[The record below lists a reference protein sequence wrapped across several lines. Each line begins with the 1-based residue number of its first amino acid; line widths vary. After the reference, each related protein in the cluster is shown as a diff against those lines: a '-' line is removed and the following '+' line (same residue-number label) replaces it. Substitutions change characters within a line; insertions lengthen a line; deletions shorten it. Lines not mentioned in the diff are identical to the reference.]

1 VSEELMRIKPPVWA
15 YLAALSLGLAS
26 AVGRAE
32 FAPDAQ
38 SARPLRVGDRAPDFT
53 ATHAD
58 GTPYVFSASRLRQP
72 YVLIFYRGGW
82 CPYCNTQLADMHS
95 VEPKLRAAGFA
106 VLFLST
112 DRPELLHSSL
122 KDQTVSYTLLS
133 DPELKAA
140 QAFHIAFHLDD
151 EHYAE
156 QLKWGV
162 DLEKT
167 TGTKAHALPVP
178 SVFIIDA
185 AGVIR
190 FVYSNP
196 DFRVRLS
203 AQELSQA
210 AAALAPRQGVRGAA
224 P

>member
-1 VSEELMRIKPPVWA
+1 MHTQLRVWTCLVA
-15 YLAALSLGLAS
+15 FSIGLIPHLAQ
-26 AVGRAE
+26 AE
-32 FAPDAQ
+32 FAPNAE
-38 SARPLRVGDRAPDFT
+38 SARPLQVGDHAPDFI
-53 ATHAD
+53 ATRAD
-58 GTPYVFSASRLRQP
+58 GTSYAFSAGHLKQP

-82 CPYCNTQLADMHS
+82 CPFCNAQLADLHT
-95 VEPKLRAAGFA
+95 VEPELRAGGFE

-112 DRPELLHSSL
+112 DRPDLLYSSL
-122 KDQTVSYTLLS
+122 KDQKVSYTLLS
-133 DPELKAA
+133 DPGLRAA

-156 QLKWGV
+156 QLERGV

-185 AGVIR
+185 SGVIR

-196 DFRVRLS
+196 DFRIRLR
-203 AQELSQA
+203 AQELWKA
-210 AAALAPRQGVRGAA
+210 AAPLAPAQKPGGAA